1 MVFPHKE
8 FEKTSCKDANI
19 DKGYL
24 ADMFDYI
31 EKEKLNIHSMLLIK
45 DGAKIFDAYAFDY
58 VPNQREEI
66 YSVSK
71 SFTSIA
77 VGICQDQGLLK
88 VEDKVLP
95 LFKNDIT
102 SHETGYEELTIKH
115 LLTMSVG
122 QENDVLSE
130 LPENENPYQVFFN
143 APLTNAP
150 GTKFLYNNGA
160 TFILSAI
167 VSKVT
172 KMSLNDFLDKV
183 LYSKLE
189 INKPV
194 WKGRG
199 NVNFGAWG
207 LELST
212 IDLAKFGLLLLDN
225 GVWRDEVIVSK
236 NFIDDATKAHIS
248 TIDNDTERDRYGY
261 GYQFWMNDFG
271 DYRAAGWK
279 SQFII
284 VNKRFNTVFAI
295 QAWEDRNIANLFSD
309 YILPALE
316 KGWLFDSVSLRDYI
330 RRFHVSSEALILE
343 EKKSKQK

>member
-45 DGAKIFDAYAFDY
+45 DGAKIFDAYAYSF
-58 VPNQREEI
+58 VPNQREDI

-77 VGICQDQGLLK
+77 IGICQDQGLLK
-88 VEDKVLP
+88 VSDKVLP
-95 LFKNDIT
+95 YFEKDIT
-102 SHETGYEELTIKH
+102 SSAPGYESLTIKH

-122 QENDVLSE
+122 QAEDVSSQFVENA
-130 LPENENPYQVFFN
+130 NPYQIFFN
-143 APLTNAP
+143 APLLNEP
-150 GTKFLYNNGA
+150 GTTFLYNNA
-160 TFILSAI
+160 ASFILSAI

-172 KMSLNDFLDKV
+172 KSSLNDFLDKY
-183 LYSKLE
+183 LYQKLE
-189 INKPV
+189 INKPL
-194 WKGRG
+194 WKSIG
-199 NVNFGAWG
+199 NVSLGATG
-207 LELST
+207 LELAT

-225 GVWRDEVIVSK
+225 GVWRNEVIVSK
-236 NFIDDATKAHIS
+236 AYIEEATKSHIS
-248 TIDNDTERDRYGY
+248 TIQNETERDRYGY

-295 QAWEDRNIANLFSD
+295 QAWEDRNLAVLFSD

-330 RRFHVSSEALILE
+330 RRFHVSSESLVEE
-343 EKKSKQK
+343 EKKTRK